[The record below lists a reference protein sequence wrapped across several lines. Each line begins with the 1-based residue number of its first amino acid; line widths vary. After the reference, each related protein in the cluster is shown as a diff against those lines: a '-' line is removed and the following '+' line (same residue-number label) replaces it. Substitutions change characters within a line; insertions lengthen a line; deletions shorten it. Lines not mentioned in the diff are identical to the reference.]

1 MDSTMAPPDPAT
13 RVEPPAAPIRLVAVP
28 PFDAVAADGHAV
40 ARAAWLMVIA
50 GVGAAIGSL
59 LPWGRVTTF
68 LGTIA
73 IEGTHGD
80 GKLTLLA
87 GVFVAAVGVLVL
99 LSRASYHL
107 VVLGLVGCCAVVAV
121 TGYNA
126 LDLTVLSGEHDVLGV
141 VDVAY
146 GLWLTLAAGVA
157 GILGGAL
164 LIQRP

>member
-1 MDSTMAPPDPAT
+1 MAPPDPAT
-13 RVEPPAAPIRLVAVP
+13 RVASPVAPMRLVPAAPV
-28 PFDAVAADGHAV
+28 DAGAADGQAV
-40 ARAAWLMVIA
+40 ARAAGLMIIA

-59 LPWGRVTTF
+59 LPWGQVTTF

-87 GVFVAAVGVLVL
+87 GIFVAAVGVLVL

-126 LDLTVLSGEHDVLGV
+126 LDLTVLSGEADVLGV

-146 GLWLTLAAGVA
+146 GLWLTLGAGVA

>member
-1 MDSTMAPPDPAT
+1 MAPPDPAT
-13 RVEPPAAPIRLVAVP
+13 RVESPAAPIRLVAVAP
-28 PFDAVAADGHAV
+28 IDAAVADGHAV

-50 GVGAAIGSL
+50 GVGRGDRLAAALGAGHD
-59 LPWGRVTTF
+59 LPRHHRHR
-68 LGTIA
+68 
-73 IEGTHGD
+73 GTHGD

-87 GVFVAAVGVLVL
+87 GVFVAIVGVLVL

-164 LIQRP
+164 VIQRP